1 MRISRDDYNHATAA
15 SKPSSMTLRFLDKLF
30 SKETL
35 LRSTLYGTKE
45 FAALDPSRIFAIKS
59 KLSKQAITAIA
70 IQLSLL
76 HIVLLCHTI
85 TFINYLIYRCSYSF
99 YNVYRSVF
107 SYIVFCEVELT
118 KQNKLINKKSTKITV
133 KLTTLPM
140 QFPFILKQLSSLP
153 RLLNVSLTHRS
164 PSFYFS

>member
-1 MRISRDDYNHATAA
+1 MRISRDDYNHTVAA

-59 KLSKQAITAIA
+59 KLSQQAMTFFFAITAIA

-76 HIVLLCHTI
+76 HIVLLYHTI
-85 TFINYLIYRCSYSF
+85 TFITLF
-99 YNVYRSVF
+99 YKDIVSILCIEVF
-107 SYIVFCEVELT
+107 YPILCFL
-118 KQNKLINKKSTKITV
+118 KLS
-133 KLTTLPM
+133 
-140 QFPFILKQLSSLP
+140 
-153 RLLNVSLTHRS
+153 
-164 PSFYFS
+164 

>member
-1 MRISRDDYNHATAA
+1 MRISRDDYNHTVAA

-59 KLSKQAITAIA
+59 KLSQQAMTFFFFAITAIA

-76 HIVLLCHTI
+76 HIVLLYHTI
-85 TFINYLIYRCSYSF
+85 TFITLF
-99 YNVYRSVF
+99 YKDIVSILCIEVF
-107 SYIVFCEVELT
+107 YPILCFL
-118 KQNKLINKKSTKITV
+118 KLS
-133 KLTTLPM
+133 
-140 QFPFILKQLSSLP
+140 
-153 RLLNVSLTHRS
+153 
-164 PSFYFS
+164 